1 MIKLEICE
9 KIIDSKV
16 VSIKKIGINE
26 DKIVRVVLSNN
37 GKQFTLFYSV
47 LDKEIKD
54 EKEKY
59 ITTNLLN
66 STVEDK
72 EKFSKHFKKNK
83 ENFYLTLLKTKIKM
97 PSNYNKFNICDFIK
111 KEFKENLETAN
122 NFLEFDCFY
131 TMGDNYTYFV
141 TEK

>member
-1 MIKLEICE
+1 MILDEIISSV
-9 KIIDSKV
+9 KQGKNILILGNDA
-16 VSIKKIGINE
+16 
-26 DKIVRVVLSNN
+26 DKIT
-37 GKQFTLFYSV
+37 KFYSM

-54 EKEKY
+54 EKEEY

-66 STVEDK
+66 STAEDK
-72 EKFSKHFKKNK
+72 KKFSKHFKENK
-83 ENFYLTLLKTKIKM
+83 ENKENPYLTLLKTKIKM
-97 PSNYNKFNICDFIK
+97 PSNYDKFNICDFIK
-111 KEFKENLETAN
+111 KEFKENIETAN

>member
-1 MIKLEICE
+1 MILDEIISSV
-9 KIIDSKV
+9 KQGKNILILGDDV
-16 VSIKKIGINE
+16 
-26 DKIVRVVLSNN
+26 DKIT
-37 GKQFTLFYSV
+37 KFYSV

-111 KEFKENLETAN
+111 KEFKENFMLLISSSSRVF
-122 NFLEFDCFY
+122 NFLNGSKKLSLIFLDFIKFF
-131 TMGDNYTYFV
+131 TSSSL
-141 TEK
+141 

>member
-1 MIKLEICE
+1 MVVKNKMILDEI
-9 KIIDSKV
+9 IS
-16 VSIKKIGINE
+16 SIKQGKNILILGNDT
-26 DKIVRVVLSNN
+26 DKIT
-37 GKQFTLFYSV
+37 KFYFV
-47 LDKEIKD
+47 LDKEIKKEIKD

-97 PSNYNKFNICDFIK
+97 PSNYDKFNICDFIK

>member
-1 MIKLEICE
+1 MVVKNKMILDEIISSV
-9 KIIDSKV
+9 KQGKNILILGNDT
-16 VSIKKIGINE
+16 
-26 DKIVRVVLSNN
+26 DKIT
-37 GKQFTLFYSV
+37 KFYFV
-47 LDKEIKD
+47 LDKEIKKEVKD

>member
-1 MIKLEICE
+1 MILDEIISSV
-9 KIIDSKV
+9 KQGKNILILGDDV
-16 VSIKKIGINE
+16 
-26 DKIVRVVLSNN
+26 DKIT
-37 GKQFTLFYSV
+37 KFYSV

-97 PSNYNKFNICDFIK
+97 PSNYDKFNICDFIK

-131 TMGDNYTYFV
+131 TLGDSYTYFV
-141 TEK
+141 AEK

>member
-1 MIKLEICE
+1 MILDEIISSV
-9 KIIDSKV
+9 KQGKNILILGNDT
-16 VSIKKIGINE
+16 
-26 DKIVRVVLSNN
+26 DKIT
-37 GKQFTLFYSV
+37 KFYFV
-47 LDKEIKD
+47 LDKEIKKEIKD

>member
-1 MIKLEICE
+1 MILDEIISSV
-9 KIIDSKV
+9 KQGKNILILGDDV
-16 VSIKKIGINE
+16 
-26 DKIVRVVLSNN
+26 DKIT
-37 GKQFTLFYSV
+37 KFYSV
-47 LDKEIKD
+47 LDKEIKN

-131 TMGDNYTYFV
+131 TLGDSYTYFV
-141 TEK
+141 AEK

>member
-1 MIKLEICE
+1 MVVKNKMILDEIISSV
-9 KIIDSKV
+9 KQGKNILILGNDT
-16 VSIKKIGINE
+16 
-26 DKIVRVVLSNN
+26 DKIT
-37 GKQFTLFYSV
+37 KFYFV
-47 LDKEIKD
+47 LDKEIKKEIKD

>member
-1 MIKLEICE
+1 MILDEIISSV
-9 KIIDSKV
+9 KQGKNILILGNDA
-16 VSIKKIGINE
+16 
-26 DKIVRVVLSNN
+26 DKIT
-37 GKQFTLFYSV
+37 KFYSM

-54 EKEKY
+54 EKEEY

-72 EKFSKHFKKNK
+72 KKFSKHFKENK
-83 ENFYLTLLKTKIKM
+83 ENKENSYLTLLKTKIKM
-97 PSNYNKFNICDFIK
+97 PSNYDKFNICDFIK

-122 NFLEFDCFY
+122 IFLEFDCFY

>member
-1 MIKLEICE
+1 MVVKNKMILDEIISSV
-9 KIIDSKV
+9 KQGKNILILGNDT
-16 VSIKKIGINE
+16 
-26 DKIVRVVLSNN
+26 DKIT
-37 GKQFTLFYSV
+37 KFYFV

-83 ENFYLTLLKTKIKM
+83 KNFYLTLLKTKIKM

-131 TMGDNYTYFV
+131 TLGDSYTYFV
-141 TEK
+141 AEK

>member
-1 MIKLEICE
+1 MVVKNKMILDEIISSV
-9 KIIDSKV
+9 KRGKNILILGNDT
-16 VSIKKIGINE
+16 
-26 DKIVRVVLSNN
+26 DKIT
-37 GKQFTLFYSV
+37 KFYFV
-47 LDKEIKD
+47 LDKEIKKEIKD

-97 PSNYNKFNICDFIK
+97 PSNYDKFNICDFIK

>member
-1 MIKLEICE
+1 MILDEIISSV
-9 KIIDSKV
+9 KQGKNILILGDDV
-16 VSIKKIGINE
+16 
-26 DKIVRVVLSNN
+26 DKIT
-37 GKQFTLFYSV
+37 KFYSV

-131 TMGDNYTYFV
+131 TLGDSYTYFV

>member
-1 MIKLEICE
+1 MILDEIISSV
-9 KIIDSKV
+9 KQGKNILILGDDV
-16 VSIKKIGINE
+16 
-26 DKIVRVVLSNN
+26 DKIT
-37 GKQFTLFYSV
+37 KFYSV

-83 ENFYLTLLKTKIKM
+83 EN
-97 PSNYNKFNICDFIK
+97 
-111 KEFKENLETAN
+111 LETAN

>member
-1 MIKLEICE
+1 MVVKNKMILDEIISSV
-9 KIIDSKV
+9 KQGKNILILGNDT
-16 VSIKKIGINE
+16 
-26 DKIVRVVLSNN
+26 DKIT
-37 GKQFTLFYSV
+37 KFYFV
-47 LDKEIKD
+47 LDKEIKKEIKD

-59 ITTNLLN
+59 ITANLLN

>member
-1 MIKLEICE
+1 MILDEIISSV
-9 KIIDSKV
+9 KQGKNILILGDDV
-16 VSIKKIGINE
+16 
-26 DKIVRVVLSNN
+26 DKIT
-37 GKQFTLFYSV
+37 KFYSV

-131 TMGDNYTYFV
+131 TLGDSYTYFV
-141 TEK
+141 NEK

>member
-1 MIKLEICE
+1 MVVKNKMILDEIISSV
-9 KIIDSKV
+9 KQGKNILILGNDV
-16 VSIKKIGINE
+16 
-26 DKIVRVVLSNN
+26 DKIT
-37 GKQFTLFYSV
+37 KFYSV

-97 PSNYNKFNICDFIK
+97 PSNYDKFNICDFIK

-131 TMGDNYTYFV
+131 TMGDNYIYFV

>member
-1 MIKLEICE
+1 MVVKNKMILDEIISSV
-9 KIIDSKV
+9 KQGKNILILGNDT
-16 VSIKKIGINE
+16 
-26 DKIVRVVLSNN
+26 DKIT
-37 GKQFTLFYSV
+37 KFYFV
-47 LDKEIKD
+47 LDKEIKKEIKD

-97 PSNYNKFNICDFIK
+97 PSNYDKFNICDFIK